1 MIVLRVFPR
10 MCAGKNFVLSQEM
23 ADLIIHGAMDLGSG
37 IIQVMINS
45 YEMDIL
51 ALFRPLDM

>member
-1 MIVLRVFPR
+1 MIVLRFFPR
-10 MCAGKNFVLSQEM
+10 MCDGKNFVLSQEM

>member
-1 MIVLRVFPR
+1 MIVLRFFPR
-10 MCAGKNFVLSQEM
+10 KCAGKNFVLSQEM
-23 ADLIIHGAMDLGSG
+23 ADLITHGAMDLGSG

-51 ALFRPLDM
+51 ALFRPLEM